1 MKVTDIM
8 TRDVVTVAPETL
20 LKDVARVLVEKRIS
34 GVPVVDEDG
43 TVVGVVSEEDI
54 LIKEREGHGP
64 ASLLGHLLDWDEAER
79 VKHAARAAADAMTSP
94 AVTIRRTR
102 PVHEAAGQM
111 LDRGVNRLPVVD
123 DHGRLVGIVT
133 RADLVRAFV
142 RSDDEIEREI
152 RDDVLLQTLC
162 ASSDRFAI
170 EVDKGEV
177 TIEGRMADAESALLL
192 RRLVERVPGVVDVRS
207 RITWPA

>member
-8 TRDVVTVAPETL
+8 TRAVVTVAPETL
-20 LKDVARVLVEKRIS
+20 LKDVARVLVAKRIS

-79 VKHAARAAADAMTSP
+79 MKHAARTAADAMTSP

-102 PVHEAAGQM
+102 PVHEAAGKM

-123 DHGRLVGIVT
+123 HHGRLVGIVT

-142 RSDDEIEREI
+142 RSDEEIEREI
-152 RDDVLLQTLC
+152 RDDVLLQTLW
-162 ASSDRFAI
+162 APEHFAI

-177 TIEGRMADAESALLL
+177 TIEGRMADADSAQLLW
-192 RRLVERVPGVVDVRS
+192 RLVERVPGVVDVRS